1 MISQRLFD
9 WYNIDTHKDLKIKK
23 LCPRPY
29 DTLLIDKLG
38 DCYAC
43 ECTAWL
49 PQPVGN
55 LHLQDFTEIL
65 GSKVRKQLQDSVTDG
80 TYRYC
85 NEHRCAYIK
94 NHNFDVSFDLSKVKF
109 IRMAIDDSCNL
120 QCPSCR
126 TKKIFHHKGK
136 IFKRRMSLAKK
147 MLSYIDSTDNPFV
160 VTIGSDGDPFA
171 SLIYRYLLK
180 NLPKRKDLKLNLQTN
195 GLLLKKFMQRNKHL
209 FENLDTLNISV
220 DGATKSTYEKLRI
233 GGKWENLLENL
244 EYVSGIKEKKLRVVL
259 HMVVQN
265 DNYKEMTQL
274 LSLSNR
280 LNFDAVFFAPIEDWN
295 TGIDLTK
302 QDFWD
307 RKDFLDEL
315 DRVKN
320 HRFVRSIHW
329 ARLVRN

>member
-1 MISQRLFD
+1 MIRKNIFE
-9 WYNIDTHKDLKIKK
+9 WYSIDTNKDLQIKK

-43 ECTAWL
+43 ECSSWL

-65 GSKVRKQLQDSVTDG
+65 SSKVRKELQESVTDG

-85 NEHRCAYIK
+85 NEHRCAAIK
-94 NHNFDVSFDLSKVKF
+94 NNEFDVNFDLTKLKS
-109 IRMAIDDSCNL
+109 IRLAIDDSCNL

-126 TKKIFHHKGK
+126 TKKIFYHKGK
-136 IFKRRMSLAKK
+136 IFKRRMSMAKK
-147 MLSYIDSTDNPFV
+147 ILSYLHSIEHPLT

-171 SLIYRYLLK
+171 SLVYRHVLK
-180 NLPKRKDLKLNLQTN
+180 NLPARENLNLNLQTN
-195 GLLLKKFMQRNKHL
+195 GLLLKKFMERNTHL
-209 FENLDTLNISV
+209 FGNLDTLHISV

-233 GGKWENLLENL
+233 GGKWENLIRSL
-244 EYVSGIKEKKLRVVL
+244 EYVSGIKEKFKVCL

-274 LSLSNR
+274 LELSNS
-280 LNFDAVFFAPIEDWN
+280 LNFDEVFFAPIEDWN
-295 TGIDLTK
+295 TGMDFST
-302 QDFWD
+302 QNFWD
-307 RKDFLDEL
+307 KKDFLDEL
-315 DRVKN
+315 DRVKK
-320 HRFVRSIHW
+320 HKCVRSYHW
-329 ARLVRN
+329 ARLVRD